1 MPLEDLLLPL
11 KLVILERKDLELV
24 FEEILLVADAFF
36 LGIKF
41 LLHFLLD
48 IVELFYFVFHSVHFV
63 GFMDHWKIKIDLL
76 GKVL

>member
-1 MPLEDLLLPL
+1 LRLEDLLLPL

-24 FEEILLVADAFF
+24 FEEILLVTDALF
-36 LGIKF
+36 LSIKF

-63 GFMDHWKIKIDLL
+63 SFMDNLKI
-76 GKVL
+76 